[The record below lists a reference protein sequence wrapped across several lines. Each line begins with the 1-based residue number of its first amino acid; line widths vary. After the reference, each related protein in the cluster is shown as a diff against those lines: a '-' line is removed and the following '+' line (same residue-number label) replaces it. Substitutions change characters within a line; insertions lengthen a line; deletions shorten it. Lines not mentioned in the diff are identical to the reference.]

1 MAIFYRM
8 KLNTRLFLAAA
19 TACVLVSCGGSS
31 SSSSQAPDYE
41 MNYTVSEVT
50 FDMVKVP
57 SGYFTMGLS
66 QDNRQKVSGSTIHP
80 VALDGF
86 VITATPV
93 SQALWTAVM
102 GSNPSSVQNP
112 SLPVD
117 MVSWGEVHKFIS
129 KLNKAT
135 GKTFSLPTEAQWE
148 YAAGLQGKDFV
159 SVAEWMEDTFSELP
173 DSFVVNPATPKPTD
187 HKVVRTVKDRLEI
200 DSHTKKAGVGFRL
213 VQPTGEALSE
223 SLLKVLDGASFDR
236 ETVDDTDVE
245 SLDPCCVED
254 GQLFAAGNL
263 AALLRV
269 FIQPDHVDQMTLD
282 ERRVDDQDLTVVVY
296 VAPEDRR
303 AAADR
308 RDTGSRCDQKRQNQR
323 E

>member
-1 MAIFYRM
+1 
-8 KLNTRLFLAAA
+8 
-19 TACVLVSCGGSS
+19 
-31 SSSSQAPDYE
+31 

-135 GKTFSLPTEAQWE
+135 GKTFSLPTEAQ
-148 YAAGLQGKDFV
+148 
-159 SVAEWMEDTFSELP
+159 
-173 DSFVVNPATPKPTD
+173 
-187 HKVVRTVKDRLEI
+187 
-200 DSHTKKAGVGFRL
+200 
-213 VQPTGEALSE
+213 
-223 SLLKVLDGASFDR
+223 
-236 ETVDDTDVE
+236 
-245 SLDPCCVED
+245 
-254 GQLFAAGNL
+254 
-263 AALLRV
+263 
-269 FIQPDHVDQMTLD
+269 
-282 ERRVDDQDLTVVVY
+282 
-296 VAPEDRR
+296 
-303 AAADR
+303 
-308 RDTGSRCDQKRQNQR
+308 
-323 E
+323 

>member
-173 DSFVVNPATPKPTD
+173 DSFVVNPATPKPAD

-236 ETVDDTDVE
+236 ETVDASDGGSETFTVGDVSFKMVKVRGGE
-245 SLDPCCVED
+245 FTMGYSDKD
-254 GQLFAAGNL
+254 YSFGRFA
-263 AALLRV
+263 
-269 FIQPDHVDQMTLD
+269 IQIGRAHV
-282 ERRVDDQDLTVVVY
+282 
-296 VAPEDRR
+296 
-303 AAADR
+303 
-308 RDTGSRCDQKRQNQR
+308 
-323 E
+323 